1 MIKAN
6 KFAKLLVVTAL
17 AATASTVAFAQD
29 AKTINNWQDPFGL
42 VWKSGD
48 NTLCWR
54 DNFWTPAT
62 AAVGCDGAIV
72 AKAVEPA
79 PAPVAAPAPAP
90 APAPVPVPVP
100 VPVSEKVTYSADA
113 FFQFNKAV
121 LQPAGKQSL
130 DDLADKIKAINLETV
145 ISTGYT
151 DSFGSV
157 AYNQKLSLRRAEAV
171 KAYLVSKGIPADKIY
186 IEGKGKT
193 DFRVDPKS
201 CKGTFN
207 KQVECQAPNRRA
219 VVEIVG
225 SRTVTK

>member
-6 KFAKLLVVTAL
+6 KFAKLLIVSAL
-17 AATASTVAFAQD
+17 AASATTVAFAQD
-29 AKTINNWQDPFGL
+29 ATTIDNWKNPFGL
-42 VWKSGD
+42 DWKNGD
-48 NTLCWR
+48 NSLCWR

-62 AAVGCDGAIV
+62 AAQGCDGAIV
-72 AKAVEPA
+72 AKAAAPAPA
-79 PAPVAAPAPAP
+79 PAPVPEAAPAPAP
-90 APAPVPVPVP
+90 APAP

-113 FFQFNKAV
+113 FFQFDKAV
-121 LQPAGKQSL
+121 LQPAGKQAL
-130 DDLADKIKAINLETV
+130 DDLAEKIKAVNLETV
-145 ISTGYT
+145 VSTGYT

-157 AYNQKLSLRRAEAV
+157 AYNQKLSVRRAEAV

-201 CKGTFN
+201 CKGTF
-207 KQVECQAPNRRA
+207 KKRVECQAPNRRA

-225 SRTVTK
+225 SHTVTQ

>member
-17 AATASTVAFAQD
+17 AATASTVAFAED
-29 AKTINNWQDPFGL
+29 AKSINNWMDPYGL
-42 VWKSGD
+42 VWKNGD
-48 NTLCWR
+48 NSLCWR

-62 AAVGCDGAIV
+62 AAAGCDGAIV
-72 AKAVEPA
+72 AKAAEPA
-79 PAPVAAPAPAP
+79 PVVPAPAPAP

-130 DDLADKIKAINLETV
+130 DDLADKIKAVNLETV

-201 CKGTFN
+201 CKGTFK